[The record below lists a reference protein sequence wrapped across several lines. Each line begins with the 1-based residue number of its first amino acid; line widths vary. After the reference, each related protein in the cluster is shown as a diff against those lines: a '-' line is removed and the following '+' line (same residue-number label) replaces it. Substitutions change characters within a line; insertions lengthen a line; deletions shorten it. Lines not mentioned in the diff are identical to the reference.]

1 MERRRHYIYPDRDSL
16 VAAFVCEVGKF
27 LKESAGLERPVHIAL
42 SGGATPLAIFRQLQ
56 EVTLKKE
63 WSKIHLYW
71 GDERCVFPD
80 HIESNFG
87 NARKIMIDPLGL
99 LDGQVHRIRG
109 EEEPAS
115 EATRYGQLLL
125 DQLPKD
131 HGVPVFDWVW
141 LGLGEDG
148 HTASIFPHQISLWN
162 AAEPCVVATHP
173 DSGQKRITVTGNL
186 INAAKRVSFI
196 VSGKNKSQIVNEIVM
211 KEGCYMEYPA
221 FYVSPKSGNL
231 EWFMDQDATN
241 WL

>member
-1 MERRRHYIYPDRDSL
+1 MNI
-16 VAAFVCEVGKF
+16 
-27 LKESAGLERPVHIAL
+27 
-42 SGGATPLAIFRQLQ
+42 
-56 EVTLKKE
+56 
-63 WSKIHLYW
+63 
-71 GDERCVFPD
+71 
-80 HIESNFG
+80 
-87 NARKIMIDPLGL
+87 
-99 LDGQVHRIRG
+99 HRIRG
-109 EEEPAS
+109 EDEPAS
-115 EATRYGQLLL
+115 EATRYGQLLM
-125 DQLPKD
+125 DRLPTE

-221 FYVSPKSGNL
+221 FYVSPTSGNL